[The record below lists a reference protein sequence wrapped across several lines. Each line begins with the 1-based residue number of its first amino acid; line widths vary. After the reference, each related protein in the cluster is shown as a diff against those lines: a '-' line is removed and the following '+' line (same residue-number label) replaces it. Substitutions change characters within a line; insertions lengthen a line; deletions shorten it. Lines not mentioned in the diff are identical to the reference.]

1 MIFLG
6 PFYLINL
13 VLAVVSLSYEQE
25 TAALQ
30 DEGLRVSE
38 FSGMFNLHTSVE
50 GGGKYLLFPARKFE
64 LFLVERLLC
73 FCFTTLGD
81 WLAKLAPL
89 SQPMR
94 SKTRTSRDLLAHI
107 FPRLAPVTCIFFEF

>member
-30 DEGLRVSE
+30 DEVLRVSGR
-38 FSGMFNLHTSVE
+38 STT
-50 GGGKYLLFPARKFE
+50 GGVVWGGVGL
-64 LFLVERLLC
+64 
-73 FCFTTLGD
+73 
-81 WLAKLAPL
+81 
-89 SQPMR
+89 
-94 SKTRTSRDLLAHI
+94 
-107 FPRLAPVTCIFFEF
+107 

>member
-30 DEGLRVSE
+30 DEVLRVSGRSTTGGVVLVFE
-38 FSGMFNLHTSVE
+38 MFSMGQNKESKKWLMEIAVASPEHF
-50 GGGKYLLFPARKFE
+50 FP
-64 LFLVERLLC
+64 LVSKQKKKKEC
-73 FCFTTLGD
+73 HSTLNG
-81 WLAKLAPL
+81 
-89 SQPMR
+89 
-94 SKTRTSRDLLAHI
+94 KTRASSR
-107 FPRLAPVTCIFFEF
+107 RG